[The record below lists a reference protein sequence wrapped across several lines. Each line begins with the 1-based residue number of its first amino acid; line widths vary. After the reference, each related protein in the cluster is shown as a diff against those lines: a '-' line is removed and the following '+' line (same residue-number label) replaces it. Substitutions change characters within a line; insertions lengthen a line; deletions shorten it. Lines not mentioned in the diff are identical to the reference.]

1 MNDINVFLAFG
12 AGLLSFISPCCLPL
26 YPAFLSY
33 ITGVSVDEI
42 KKENGMLQKRA
53 ILHTFFFLLGFSVIF
68 IAIGFGTSVI
78 GKLFVDYQDLIR
90 QISALFIIFFGL
102 VILGVFSP
110 SFMMKDKRLVFRNKP
125 SGYFGSILIGIGFA
139 AGWTPCTGPILVS
152 VIALAAT
159 KPSAAMLYMFAYVL
173 GFAVPFFIMSF
184 FISKLN
190 WIKRYNAVIV
200 KVGGVLMIIMGI
212 MLFFD
217 WMTKIITFFTGLFGG
232 FTGF

>member
-1 MNDINVFLAFG
+1 
-12 AGLLSFISPCCLPL
+12 
-26 YPAFLSY
+26 
-33 ITGVSVDEI
+33 
-42 KKENGMLQKRA
+42 
-53 ILHTFFFLLGFSVIF
+53 
-68 IAIGFGTSVI
+68 
-78 GKLFVDYQDLIR
+78 
-90 QISALFIIFFGL
+90 
-102 VILGVFSP
+102 
-110 SFMMKDKRLVFRNKP
+110 
-125 SGYFGSILIGIGFA
+125 
-139 AGWTPCTGPILVS
+139 
-152 VIALAAT
+152 
-159 KPSAAMLYMFAYVL
+159 MLYMFAYVL

>member
-1 MNDINVFLAFG
+1 
-12 AGLLSFISPCCLPL
+12 
-26 YPAFLSY
+26 
-33 ITGVSVDEI
+33 
-42 KKENGMLQKRA
+42 MLQKRA

-78 GKLFVDYQDLIR
+78 GKLFVNYQDLIR

-217 WMTKIITFFTGLFGG
+217 WMTKIIIFFTGLFGG